1 MRISAL
7 VAMTPDRLIG
17 INNQIPWHIPAD
29 LKYFKEKTIGHHI
42 LMGRKCFESIGKPLP
57 GRTNI
62 IVSRNTSLFYSQ
74 CHIVRTIEEG
84 ILLAKM
90 NHETELFIVGGGEIY
105 SQSQSYWTDL
115 YITWIDADLQGDVY
129 FPQYTQE
136 EWLLQYEEKHEKD
149 SKNNFNYSFNK
160 YIRKT
165 NI

>member
-62 IVSRNTSLFYSQ
+62 IVSRNTSLYYSQ